1 MLVASGPF
9 NNLIPFVNIQ
19 EIRIDTNVEGA
30 LIVSLGISN
39 ETSTPTDRLR
49 FGNYVLVSP
58 QKSVILNAAKNIPLL
73 IKSIKRDAEGRV
85 DLMLNQEDFKPKIS
99 TNNPSIASQQ
109 VYSYVHE
116 ITKVIESADDLYAM
130 VVSYTNYED
139 QYTIGN
145 ITTDK
150 ILAKKKLPDSAK
162 LYTLSETVPS
172 YGTKGSIWPAGAH
185 IHNKKIMAGP
195 THTENNHPFIASR
208 PVLNVK
214 SKDMRVIK
222 LAQSLRFDE
231 ALKNPTAP
239 TSYFSDLTLSRNSQG
254 AMTGLFSFDHLLFAA
269 ENTKFGRLIKNY
281 KTLLSAARVKDII
294 IYQRIVAANTTG
306 NELTPGR
313 ASYNTLTDQGTRIR
327 IAALNQ
333 GLKITSTLNQDTIL
347 NISFEDPETQDLVG
361 NMVEY
366 SIEVLL
372 DDETESSLKSIVE
385 KISAAV
391 PLYQSPNPPPYKN
404 VIDLYLASVHAILGT
419 IPFRT
424 LTASMWQK
432 SLMSLSAAT
441 GLHATEDQGAVLRT
455 IREFANKLNKEL
467 VTTQNNSTAV
477 PNHNSKIYVS
487 SRKSGPTA
495 THVFIDKYHIEDP
508 AGYGL
513 DYLEAH
519 LVKGPSPLP
528 ALSYEGIKARSN
540 NEIQKYDIN
549 NPTANSINTVGYLSP
564 AAAKLGQ
571 DYNPVSTDTL
581 QNSNDNFVSIVRSTK
596 ETNLVISPEPDK
608 DLAVDKKETLAIE
621 GISITANASSLRKMV
636 FDVAIV
642 KPRTSD
648 SSVYLSDDSDFTTVT
663 TPEETRISGS
673 TETIVQSKEYTARP
687 TTAPVV
693 TALIDGT
700 ITEFQVITGLT
711 NTNNIQGS
719 IALAKAEQSGDL
731 IEESDAMTNIL
742 NFGSLVQIQY
752 LAQYSR
758 QLRVK
763 KQNWRPLTEKIV
775 RDASAGNH
783 TLLCRLVS
791 MTNTV
796 NAPSIVQ
803 LGALS
808 SLFTLGPGFTPP
820 TFPNFAVHF
829 NAILTGMTGVNNL
842 SLKEI
847 DSVATLYATNML
859 LSRKAM
865 ITTDPSET
873 QNASALP
880 GRRRPRTIGGLRY

>member
-1 MLVASGPF
+1 
-9 NNLIPFVNIQ
+9 
-19 EIRIDTNVEGA
+19 
-30 LIVSLGISN
+30 
-39 ETSTPTDRLR
+39 
-49 FGNYVLVSP
+49 
-58 QKSVILNAAKNIPLL
+58 
-73 IKSIKRDAEGRV
+73 
-85 DLMLNQEDFKPKIS
+85 
-99 TNNPSIASQQ
+99 
-109 VYSYVHE
+109 
-116 ITKVIESADDLYAM
+116 
-130 VVSYTNYED
+130 
-139 QYTIGN
+139 
-145 ITTDK
+145 
-150 ILAKKKLPDSAK
+150 
-162 LYTLSETVPS
+162 
-172 YGTKGSIWPAGAH
+172 
-185 IHNKKIMAGP
+185 
-195 THTENNHPFIASR
+195 
-208 PVLNVK
+208 
-214 SKDMRVIK
+214 
-222 LAQSLRFDE
+222 
-231 ALKNPTAP
+231 
-239 TSYFSDLTLSRNSQG
+239 
-254 AMTGLFSFDHLLFAA
+254 MTGLFSFDHLLFAA